1 MSTCASA
8 WKHWRCMAMSDRLRR
23 ILWLALPLALVV
35 APHLLR
41 LPFWI
46 GLIWIACLLARLQ
59 QARRDARPLGRGLRY
74 ALAIGGLAGI
84 FLQFGTVFGPQG
96 GVALLVVLSGLKLL
110 ETASDRDHL
119 ILVFLGY
126 FLLMANFLESQTL
139 TLAAYLLAGAVALTA
154 SLIAI
159 QSAGPRPLGAVLRQG
174 GVLLLQALP
183 LAALLFFVFPRLPTP
198 IGGLI
203 QTQAAKTGLSET
215 MQPGSISQLI
225 QSDAVAFRVDLA
237 DPKADTRQLY
247 WRGPVLWDYD
257 GTTWTPA
264 RDLPLTPPQ
273 AEGLG
278 RRIDYSVTLEPHG
291 QRWLLVAGLTETPPL
306 EGARLTADLQWLA
319 RTPISERRRYSVSAW
334 LDYRLEAEL
343 SPRLQARALALPEG
357 LNPRSEILARQWAEA
372 AASEADLVNRAL
384 THFRQ
389 EQFFYTLQPPLLGKD
404 AVDDFLFETRR
415 GFCEHYANAFVVL
428 MRMAGIPARVVTG
441 YQGGELNPL
450 GDYWIV
456 RQRDAHA
463 WAEVWLAG
471 RGWVRVDPTSAVAP
485 SRIEQG
491 VTAALPA
498 AERPVVVMEMGWLR
512 PMRQT
517 WDLINARWN
526 QWVLGYDH
534 SRQRDLLQR
543 LHPALATLQGLLWAL
558 VVGGGLILL
567 AILAVVFLPRRQ
579 RHPDAASRHYA
590 RFCRRLARLG
600 FNRLPQEGPRA
611 FARRV
616 GQLRPDLKDSLDAIT
631 ALYLETRYGTAPQ
644 GQLDQLAVQV
654 GRFRPAAA
662 APQR

>member
-1 MSTCASA
+1 
-8 WKHWRCMAMSDRLRR
+8 MAMSDKLQRL
-23 ILWLALPLALVV
+23 LWLALPLALVV

-46 GLIWIACLLARLQ
+46 GLIWAACLLARLQ
-59 QARRDARPLGRGLRY
+59 QARREARPIGRGLRY
-74 ALAIGGLAGI
+74 LLAIASLAGI
-84 FLQFGTVFGPQG
+84 FIQFGTVFGPQG
-96 GVALLVVLSGLKLL
+96 GVALLVLLSGLKLL
-110 ETASDRDHL
+110 ETATTRDHM

-126 FLLMANFLESQTL
+126 FLLMANFLEDQTL
-139 TLAAYLLAGAVALTA
+139 TLAAYLLAVAVTLTA
-154 SLIAI
+154 SLVAI
-159 QSAGPRPLGAVLRQG
+159 QSAGKRPASAILRQG
-174 GVLLLQALP
+174 GVLMLQALP

-203 QTQAAKTGLSET
+203 QTQAAKTGLSDT

-225 QSDAVAFRVDLA
+225 QSDAVAFRVDFG
-237 DPKADTRQLY
+237 DPKTDGRKLY

-257 GTTWTPA
+257 GSTWTPA
-264 RDLPLTPPQ
+264 RDLPLLAPEAQ
-273 AEGLG
+273 GLG
-278 RRIDYSVTLEPHG
+278 QRIDYSVTLEPHG
-291 QRWLLVAGLTETPPL
+291 QRWLMVAGLAETAPL
-306 EGARLTADLQWLA
+306 EEAVVTADLQWLA
-319 RTPISERRRYSVSAW
+319 KNPISERRRYSLSAW
-334 LDYRLEAEL
+334 LDYQLETELAPRLE
-343 SPRLQARALALPEG
+343 ARALALPEG
-357 LNPRSEILARQWAEA
+357 LNPRTQALARQWTQET
-372 AASEADLVNRAL
+372 ASATDLVNRAL
-384 THFRQ
+384 AHFRQ
-389 EQFFYTLQPPLLGKD
+389 EQFFYTLKPPLLGRD

-450 GDYWIV
+450 GDYWVV

-471 RGWVRVDPTSAVAP
+471 RGWIRVDPTSAVAP

-498 AERPVVVMEMGWLR
+498 AERPVVVMEMAWLK

-517 WDLINARWN
+517 WDLVNARWN

-534 SRQRDLLQR
+534 TRQKQLMEH

-558 VVGGGLILL
+558 VIGGSLL
-567 AILAVVFLPRRQ
+567 LLVILAAVFWPKRQ
-579 RHPDAASRHYA
+579 RPADEASRHYA

-600 FNRLPQEGPRA
+600 FSRLPQEGPRA

-616 GQLRPDLKDSLDAIT
+616 GQLRPDLRETLLGIT
-631 ALYLETRYGTAPQ
+631 EQYIRARYGTPA
-644 GQLDQLAVQV
+644 GEGMLQLATAVA
-654 GRFRPAAA
+654 RFRPPAV
-662 APQR
+662 APRG

>member
-1 MSTCASA
+1 
-8 WKHWRCMAMSDRLRR
+8 MAMSDKVQR
-23 ILWLALPLALVV
+23 ILWLAIPLALVV

-41 LPFWI
+41 LPAWI
-46 GLIWIACLLARLQ
+46 GLIWAACLLARLQ
-59 QARRDARPLGRGLRY
+59 QARREARPIGRGLRY

-96 GVALLVVLSGLKLL
+96 GVALLVLLSGLKLL
-110 ETASDRDHL
+110 ETASNRDHV

-126 FLLMANFLESQTL
+126 FLLLANFLESQAL
-139 TLAAYLLAGAVALTA
+139 TLAAYLMLGAVALTA
-154 SLIAI
+154 SLVAI
-159 QSAGPRPLGAVLRQG
+159 QSARTRSPGATLRQG
-174 GVLLLQALP
+174 GILMLQALP

-203 QTQAAKTGLSET
+203 QTQAAKTGLSDT
-215 MQPGSISQLI
+215 MQPGAISQLI
-225 QSDAVAFRVDLA
+225 QSDAVAFRVDFA
-237 DPKADTRQLY
+237 DPKTDGRRLY

-264 RDLPLTPPQ
+264 RDLPLRGPEAQ
-273 AEGLG
+273 GLG
-278 RRIDYSVTLEPHG
+278 QRIDYSVTLEPHG
-291 QRWLLVAGLTETPPL
+291 QRWLFVAGLADAPPL
-306 EGARLTADLQWLA
+306 EDALLTADLQWLA
-319 RTPISERRRYSVSAW
+319 RNPISERRRYSVSAW
-334 LDYRLEAEL
+334 PDYQLEADL

-357 LNPRSEILARQWAEA
+357 LNPRSQALARQWAQ
-372 AASEADLVNRAL
+372 AASSESDLVNRAL

-389 EQFFYTLQPPLLGKD
+389 EQFFYTLKPPLLGKD

-415 GFCEHYANAFVVL
+415 GFCEHYSNAFVVL

-498 AERPVVVMEMGWLR
+498 AERPVVVMEMAWLK

-517 WDLINARWN
+517 WDLVNARWN

-534 SRQRDLLQR
+534 TRQKQLMER

-558 VVGGGLILL
+558 VIGGGLLLL
-567 AILAVVFLPRRQ
+567 AILAVVFWPRLQ
-579 RHPDAASRHYA
+579 RPPDEASRHYA

-600 FNRLPQEGPRA
+600 FSRLPQEGPRA

-616 GQLRPDLKDSLDAIT
+616 GQLRPDLHEGLQGIT
-631 ALYLETRYGTAPQ
+631 EQYIQARYGTPS
-644 GQLDQLAVQV
+644 GEGIPQLAAAVA
-654 GRFRPAAA
+654 RFRPQAV
-662 APQR
+662 APRG